1 MLIIP
6 SIKLA
11 GGRLRVVN
19 WPGAA
24 AGIGAPSDRSEVIAE
39 RLVRDIDVEVAIAG
53 GVIDLTG
60 IRHLRDSGLT
70 GIILGEALLS
80 GRIEYPAAME
90 TAA

>member
-6 SIKLA
+6 SINLVD
-11 GGRLRVVN
+11 GRSRIVH
-19 WPGAA
+19 WPGA